1 MNVQSSLRCNKGK
14 KEILSVNYPR
24 PEENTVNHS
33 SPNHKDIKKVDTIKV
48 LGTYVGYK
56 SNNLQSEKFREL
68 IQGLK
73 KTLNLWKLRKLTLLG
88 KIQIIKTFGI
98 SKFMY
103 LFSSISI
110 PIWVTNEIETTF
122 YNFLW
127 KGPDR
132 IKRNVMIQ
140 DIDKGGL
147 KMIDLKSSIEAQ
159 QLMWIERIRREN
171 SQIWFHVLTYYLKK
185 HGGILFFNCNY
196 DINKTLLNIPQ
207 FFKTV
212 LETW

>member
-1 MNVQSSLRCNKGK
+1 MS
-14 KEILSVNYPR
+14 I
-24 PEENTVNHS
+24 T
-33 SPNHKDIKKVDTIKV
+33 HKDIKEVDTIKV
-48 LGTYVGYK
+48 LGTYVGYN
-56 SNNLQSEKFREL
+56 SNILQTEKFRDS
-68 IQGLK
+68 INGLK

-103 LFSSISI
+103 MFTSISI
-110 PIWVTNEIETTF
+110 PIWVSTEIENIF

-140 DIDKGGL
+140 EIDKGGL

-159 QLMWIERIRREN
+159 HLMWIDRIRVDN
-171 SQIWFHVLTYYLKK
+171 SQIWFHVLSYYLKK
-185 HGGILFFNCNY
+185 IWW
-196 DINKTLLNIPQ
+196 NI
-207 FFKTV
+207 V
-212 LETW
+212 L

>member
-1 MNVQSSLRCNKGK
+1 M
-14 KEILSVNYPR
+14 
-24 PEENTVNHS
+24 
-33 SPNHKDIKKVDTIKV
+33 
-48 LGTYVGYK
+48 
-56 SNNLQSEKFREL
+56 

-140 DIDKGGL
+140 DVDKGGL

-185 HGGILFFNCNY
+185 YGGILFFNCNY
-196 DINKTLLNIPQ
+196 DINKTLLNIPH
-207 FFKTV
+207 F
-212 LETW
+212 L